1 MIHYNLKCNNDHTF
15 NSWFDSLDAFD
26 KLEKTKMLSC
36 PTCGSDSIKRAM
48 MSPQVSPSSTKQAFS
63 LSKPTSEIE
72 KKISDARK
80 KVEAESEDVGKNFA
94 TEARA
99 MHEGNSPVRSIYGE
113 AKIKDAKSLIEDGI
127 PVIPLPWSKRQT
139 N

>member
-1 MIHYNLKCNNDHTF
+1 MIHYNLKCNNDHAF
-15 NSWFDSLDAFD
+15 SSWFDSLDAFD

-36 PTCGSDSIKRAM
+36 PSCGSDNIKRAM
-48 MSPQVSPSSTKQAFS
+48 MSPQVSPSRTKQTFS
-63 LSKPTSEIE
+63 LTKPASEIE

-80 KVEAESEDVGKNFA
+80 KIEAESEDVGKNFA

-99 MHEGNSPVRSIYGE
+99 MHVGDSPVRSIYGE

>member
-1 MIHYNLKCNNDHTF
+1 MIHYNLKCNNDHAF
-15 NSWFDSLDAFD
+15 SSWFDSLDAFD

-36 PTCGSDSIKRAM
+36 PSCGSDNIKRAM
-48 MSPQVSPSSTKQAFS
+48 MSPRVSPSRTKQTFS
-63 LSKPTSEIE
+63 LTKPASEIE

-80 KVEAESEDVGKNFA
+80 KIEAESEDVGKNFA

-99 MHEGNSPVRSIYGE
+99 MHEGDSPVRSIYGE

>member
-15 NSWFDSLDAFD
+15 NSWFDSVDAFD

-36 PTCGSDSIKRAM
+36 PVCGSDEIKRAI
-48 MSPQVSPSSTKQAFS
+48 MSPQVSSSKTKQAVS
-63 LSKPTSEIE
+63 LSKPASEIE
-72 KKISDARK
+72 KKISEVRK
-80 KVEAESEDVGKNFA
+80 KIESESENVGKNFA

-99 MHEGNSPVRSIYGE
+99 MHEGDSPARSIYGE
-113 AKIKDAKSLIEDGI
+113 AKIKDAKSLIDDGI
-127 PVIPLPWSKRQT
+127 PVIPLPWIKRQT

>member
-15 NSWFDSLDAFD
+15 NSWFDSVDAFD

-36 PTCGSDSIKRAM
+36 PVCGSDEIKRAI
-48 MSPQVSPSSTKQAFS
+48 MSPQVSSSKTKQAVS
-63 LSKPTSEIE
+63 LSKPASEIE

-80 KVEAESEDVGKNFA
+80 KIESESENVGKNFA

-99 MHEGNSPVRSIYGE
+99 MHEGDSPVPVSYTHLTLPTIY
-113 AKIKDAKSLIEDGI
+113 S
-127 PVIPLPWSKRQT
+127 V
-139 N
+139 

>member
-15 NSWFDSLDAFD
+15 NSWFDSVDAFD
-26 KLEKTKMLSC
+26 KLEKTKMLYC
-36 PTCGSDSIKRAM
+36 PVCGSDEIKRAI
-48 MSPQVSPSSTKQAFS
+48 MSPQVSSSKTKQAVS
-63 LSKPTSEIE
+63 LSKPASEIE

-80 KVEAESEDVGKNFA
+80 KIESESENVGKNFA

-99 MHEGNSPVRSIYGE
+99 MHEGDSPVRSIYGE
-113 AKIKDAKSLIEDGI
+113 AKIKDAKSLIDDGI
-127 PVIPLPWSKRQT
+127 PVIPLPWIKRQT

>member
-15 NSWFDSLDAFD
+15 SSWFDSLDAFD

-36 PTCGSDSIKRAM
+36 PTCGSDRIKRAM
-48 MSPQVSPSSTKQAFS
+48 MSPQVSPSRTKQAFS
-63 LSKPTSEIE
+63 LSKPNSEIE
-72 KKISDARK
+72 KKISEVRK
-80 KVEAESEDVGKNFA
+80 KVEAESEYVGKNFA

-99 MHEGNSPVRSIYGE
+99 MHEGDSPVRSIYGE

>member
-15 NSWFDSLDAFD
+15 SSWFDSLDAFD

-36 PTCGSDSIKRAM
+36 PTCGSDRIKRAM
-48 MSPQVSPSSTKQAFS
+48 MSPQVSPSRTKQALS
-63 LSKPTSEIE
+63 LSKPNSEIE
-72 KKISDARK
+72 KKISEVRK

-99 MHEGNSPVRSIYGE
+99 MHEGDSPVRSIYGE